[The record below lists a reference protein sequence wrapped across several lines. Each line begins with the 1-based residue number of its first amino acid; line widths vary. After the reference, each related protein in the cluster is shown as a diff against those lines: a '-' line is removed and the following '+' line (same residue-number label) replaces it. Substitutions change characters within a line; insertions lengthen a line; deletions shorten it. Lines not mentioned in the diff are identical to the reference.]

1 MLFRSFKNSIL
12 FKCLVL
18 LVLTITVLMGGVT
31 AWFIHSQRTSL
42 MGTWFQTNRDIAKN
56 ASYTMKQEM
65 DLFDRQLYL
74 LGKTSSISSLDPI
87 EASGFLKSYDVSP
100 LFMNGEYIRLYGR
113 NNELI
118 CDNSMIKAAAHNS
131 VPQSFDDFNRVTQVR
146 TYLSPWFWEDGETP
160 KKIFAVQVGSR
171 ATANGALVAS
181 FSMRRIWSKIVQ
193 KAEDPQFLIVADNE
207 GKLLMHP
214 NPVLASEGKLTV
226 MDLGLPAPKSLN
238 ESFSDFVKLSDGK
251 EYLTAFAKNSTY
263 QLNVY
268 SLQLR
273 DDAEKAIF
281 TTVSTIFI
289 LLVIVLLVT
298 IFMVSFLFLR
308 FTTPLRKII
317 SYINYISEGNFD
329 AEPFPDD
336 KRKDEIGIL
345 ASSFNRMLRLIQ
357 KQMKQL
363 NDHKKHLEEQVLKRT
378 KELEAAKN
386 QLDIISR
393 TDELTGLPNR
403 RDLREKIQQ
412 EAHRAVR
419 MRRDFCFIFIDI
431 DKFKRI
437 NDTYGHNCGD
447 VVLKSVAN
455 TIRNLLRK
463 YDFVARW
470 GGEEFL
476 VMLPETALEGA
487 TIVAERFR
495 KTVEALEINYSD
507 LRIPVTIT
515 VGVALYDPRLGV
527 DRSIQ
532 LADQALYKGKENGR
546 NQVVV
551 WNPKD
556 TTEEDYKAAEL
567 DLQREALNEEKLH

>member
-238 ESFSDFVKLSDGK
+238 ENFSDFVKLSDGK

-447 VVLKSVAN
+447 VVLKNVAN

>member
-238 ESFSDFVKLSDGK
+238 ENFSDFVKLSDGK

-329 AEPFPDD
+329 AEPFPGD

-345 ASSFNRMLRLIQ
+345 ASSFNKMLRLIQ

-447 VVLKSVAN
+447 VVLKNVAN